1 MESPL
6 CAGCIL
12 AISSS
17 VNIAVICRN
26 NFAISAPMYVQIWNL
41 SKSLWMN
48 GIEEKTEETK
58 VTFLGAQH
66 QITRFGR

>member
-1 MESPL
+1 
-6 CAGCIL
+6 
-12 AISSS
+12 
-17 VNIAVICRN
+17 
-26 NFAISAPMYVQIWNL
+26 L

>member
-1 MESPL
+1 M
-6 CAGCIL
+6 
-12 AISSS
+12 
-17 VNIAVICRN
+17 N
-26 NFAISAPMYVQIWNL
+26 VQIWNL

-48 GIEEKTEETK
+48 GIEEKTEEKTEETN